1 MAWTLPAPWNNL
13 GIKFQ
18 NKMKEEINEENEE
31 MEFSSF
37 ERQKDHL

>member
-18 NKMKEEINEENEE
+18 NKMKEENEE